1 MSNTSNVVTE
11 SKKIS
16 ELPLTLDIK
25 DDAVVAISQ
34 NGVTVK
40 MKLALLIQLIEERV
54 AGSGSSIIERI
65 KKSETAASDAQKAAE
80 KVGGNLKAYQEETS
94 NKFIAQGSSI
104 NAVRREVR
112 ESIYYKNEITFADH
126 PDNMVMSKMIGMEGL
141 AVGDTF
147 DLASSLYTDTATSG
161 AYTFQFKAKK
171 GDILE
176 AAYTVTESES
186 APYVIITDTDQMV
199 IALLTVSE
207 FALNGYI
214 FKEDGNIYL
223 SVMQPESADMIKY
236 THFKAID
243 FTGLIDKMNIDEIL
257 YDETMVTTPGKICD
271 TAAAI
276 IGDKY
281 TPIFDYGST
290 ATAYAHKQRVKEG
303 WTLSFEGCQEL
314 VRGDAYTQLVI
325 MDGDDIVTKVFDFSL
340 ITESFEYTFSS
351 EEKYFY
357 LSSDALTADP
367 IFKLKKKRTGLP
379 FVTEEDDGK
388 VLQVVNGEWKAVS
401 VSIDTSAE
409 DGNGVAY

>member
-65 KKSETAASDAQKAAE
+65 KKSETAAIDAQKAAE
-80 KVGGNLKAYQEETS
+80 KVGNNLKAYQEETS

-147 DLASSLYTDTATSG
+147 DLASSLYADTATSG
-161 AYTFQFKAKK
+161 AYTFQFEAKK

-176 AAYTVTESES
+176 AAYTVTESGF
-186 APYVIITDTDQMV
+186 APYVIITDTGQMV

-207 FALNGYI
+207 FALNGYT
-214 FKEDGNIYL
+214 FKEDGNLYL
-223 SVMQPESADMIKY
+223 SVMQPQSADSIKY
-236 THFKAID
+236 THFEAID
-243 FTGLIDKMNIDEIL
+243 FTGLIDKMNIDEIS
-257 YDETMVTTPGKICD
+257 YDWSMMDVTGKVYD
-271 TAAAI
+271 TSVADSYAV
-276 IGDKY
+276 Y
-281 TPIFDYGST
+281 TPNLIAGGS
-290 ATAYAHKQRVKEG
+290 ATTYAHRQKVEAG
-303 WTLSFEGCQEL
+303 WVLSFEGCQTL
-314 VRGDAYTQLVI
+314 VPGETHIYLV
-325 MDGDDIVTKVFDFSL
+325 VTNEGGMVRNLFRLSE
-340 ITESFEYTFSS
+340 ITESFEYEFSAD
-351 EEKYFY
+351 EAYFY
-357 LSSDALTADP
+357 LSADALSADP